1 MKAAIFNY
9 SIIKP
14 FAYFGL
20 TEFWWDIHIDTLF
33 QTWIMMGILI
43 IGICAGRFIMR
54 SSRCM
59 YAQQAILICVGFFVD
74 LIEETCGSFKKDIFF
89 FVVTIFLFI
98 VGSGL
103 TGLLPYVGEA
113 TQDLNTTFAL
123 GISSFCFSQYQGVK
137 AHGLSHFKEFLQPF
151 FLLLPLNI
159 IGELAKAASMSFR
172 LFGNILGGSIMVD
185 LILHALGA
193 AKELYISAF
202 CCLLLISFI
211 LYKTPLLRYFQL
223 NPVQTFYKIFFFF
236 ILIVPGIQL
245 FFGVVESF
253 VQAFVLTTLTITY
266 SSMAIGFENN
276 QGNMQQVVEELSI

>member
-33 QTWIMMGILI
+33 QTWIMMGILMV
-43 IGICAGRFIMR
+43 GVLAGRMIMR
-54 SSRCM
+54 SSRFL
-59 YAQQAILICVGFFVD
+59 YAQQAIIIGVGFFVD
-74 LIEETCGSFKKDIFF
+74 LIEETCGSFKEDIFF

-151 FLLLPLNI
+151 FLLLPLNV

-193 AKELYISAF
+193 VKELYITAF
-202 CCLLLISFI
+202 IFLLLISFF
-211 LYKTPLLRYFQL
+211 LYKTPLHHYFQFK
-223 NPVQTFYKIFFFF
+223 PVQTFHKILFCL
-236 ILIVPGIQL
+236 ILVVPGIQL

-266 SSMAIGFENN
+266 SSMAIGFENTHKN
-276 QGNMQQVVEELSI
+276 IDAVDEEILI